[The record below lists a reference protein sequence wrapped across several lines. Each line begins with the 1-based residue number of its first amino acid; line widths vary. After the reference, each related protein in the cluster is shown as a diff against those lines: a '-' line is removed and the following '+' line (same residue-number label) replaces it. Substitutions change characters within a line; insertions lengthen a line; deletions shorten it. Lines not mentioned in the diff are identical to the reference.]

1 MARYFVRRSL
11 SVVPVLILV
20 LLIIFALVR
29 MIPGDPAVT
38 LLGEGATDQQIAM
51 LRAQLHL
58 DQPVW
63 NQLILYAGGLL
74 RGDLG
79 ASLRTNR
86 PVLQELLQR
95 LPATIELSLAALL
108 IAIVVGLP
116 LGVLSAAKAN
126 RPVDHAV
133 RIMSLVGVSAPAF
146 WLALL
151 LQILFAIQLGWL
163 PVSGRIDVFLRPPT
177 ITGFLLID
185 CILARDWAALWSAL
199 HHLVL
204 PACVLAAFLAA
215 TISRLLRS
223 SMLEQLRQDYV
234 RTVRAKGLSE
244 RVLLYRHVLR
254 NSLLPTVTITGLKF
268 AELLG
273 GAILIE
279 TVFAWPG
286 MGRYMYEAITT
297 RDYPVIQG
305 GTVVFALV
313 FIISSLL
320 VDMLYSF
327 LDPRIRVEG

>member
-1 MARYFVRRSL
+1 
-11 SVVPVLILV
+11 
-20 LLIIFALVR
+20 
-29 MIPGDPAVT
+29 
-38 LLGEGATDQQIAM
+38 
-51 LRAQLHL
+51 
-58 DQPVW
+58 
-63 NQLILYAGGLL
+63 
-74 RGDLG
+74 
-79 ASLRTNR
+79 
-86 PVLQELLQR
+86 
-95 LPATIELSLAALL
+95 
-108 IAIVVGLP
+108 
-116 LGVLSAAKAN
+116 
-126 RPVDHAV
+126 
-133 RIMSLVGVSAPAF
+133 
-146 WLALL
+146 
-151 LQILFAIQLGWL
+151 
-163 PVSGRIDVFLRPPT
+163 
-177 ITGFLLID
+177 
-185 CILARDWAALWSAL
+185 
-199 HHLVL
+199 
-204 PACVLAAFLAA
+204 
-215 TISRLLRS
+215 
-223 SMLEQLRQDYV
+223 MLEQLRQDYV